1 MTEPAPPAPP
11 TDSHLPA
18 PPTLSDFLLVLALG
32 VAAAVVAG
40 LALGPELTPFLVFA
54 VILPAQYLGHIIG
67 IAWVLRQR
75 KLTLIDLGFTITG
88 SDPAY
93 LLLGMLLQFALAILV
108 LPLVELVGL
117 PIVESPQ
124 EIQSLIVGDLTT
136 AARVALMLSTALLAP
151 VVEELMFRGML
162 LQTTLARWGR
172 RPAVLITSIAFAA
185 LHLVTLDPSQFLAAA
200 VITLPRFFIM
210 GLVVARLTLRK
221 GRLGPAIFTHAG
233 FNLIG
238 VIALFIT
245 APG

>member
-1 MTEPAPPAPP
+1 
-11 TDSHLPA
+11 L
-18 PPTLSDFLLVLALG
+18 PTLSDFLLVLALG

-40 LALGPELTPFLVFA
+40 LAVGPDLTPFLVFA
-54 VILPAQYLGHIIG
+54 VILPAQYAGHIAG

-75 KLTLIDLGFTITG
+75 HLTMSDLGFEITG

-93 LLLGMLLQFALAILV
+93 LLLGMVLQFALAILV
-108 LPLVELVGL
+108 LPLIQLVGL
-117 PIVESPQ
+117 PVVESPQ

-136 AARVALMLSTALLAP
+136 PARVALMLSTALLAP

-172 RPAVLITSIAFAA
+172 RPALLITSLAFAA

-238 VIALFIT
+238 VIALFVT
-245 APG
+245 AGG